1 MKTEDLEKYHF
12 LKNKKIEKFEL
23 LKIQGHCNNNYLLQT
38 PHQNYL
44 VREFKLSNNRKA
56 EFRVQQLAYKKK
68 IASKPLILDEE
79 NGLMICEFIEG
90 KHQTKLSQ
98 QQLKKMATLLKKLHQ
113 VKINQKE
120 NSFKKSFTFKH
131 KKVKKAFI
139 VLDKQPK
146 EYALG
151 HNDLHPKNILFH
163 KKNIKLIDWE
173 YARYSDVYFD
183 LVSII
188 IEYKLNIKDTKTFLR
203 SYFVG
208 KKINHKKVE
217 AFTLIYQEL
226 WKIWFNKLAKGEL

>member
-1 MKTEDLEKYHF
+1 MPIDLEQYDF
-12 LKNKKIEKFEL
+12 LKNEKIKKFDL
-23 LKIQGHCNNNYLLQT
+23 LKNQGHCNNNYLLQT
-38 PHQNYL
+38 PNQNYI

-98 QQLKKMATLLKKLHQ
+98 QQLKKMAMLLKKLHQ
-113 VKINQKE
+113 IKIRLKIN
-120 NSFKKSFTFKH
+120 NFKNNFKC
-131 KKVKKAFI
+131 KDSKIKKAFI
-139 VLDKQPK
+139 VLDKQPR

-151 HNDLHPKNILFH
+151 HNDLHPQNILFH
-163 KKNIKLIDWE
+163 NKNIKLIDWE
-173 YARYSDVYFD
+173 YARYSDIYFD

-188 IEYKLNIKDTKTFLR
+188 IEYKLNIKDKNRFLK
-203 SYFVG
+203 SYFLE
-208 KKINHKKVE
+208 KKINYKKVE
-217 AFTLIYQEL
+217 AFTLIYKEL